1 MSTQPDGMNDAI
13 TRDFQA
19 ILGIAARLGEG
30 LARQRAESK
39 REQLMAE
46 QNRRKQLEE
55 RFEAERS
62 VMRSDLQPVD
72 HDQFWEAA
80 KPLDVAQHYATAR
93 EWENHD
99 DVARDAREK
108 IETEVK
114 ERFGM
119 DVNEYIGKPS
129 EQPDQARALSA
140 EAEQVESE
148 REHTEANRLAG
159 GVAEG
164 NAENDRATDEALQ
177 EAASMWDSGDRRAAL
192 AEALTSSLGDSP
204 EAKDG
209 IMARMTA
216 ELDQGTAPASA
227 ARAPGKT
234 PRARK
239 GVGQGLGAERSRE
252 L

>member
-13 TRDFQA
+13 SRDFQA

-46 QNRRKQLEE
+46 QHRRKQLEE

-62 VMRSDLQPVD
+62 VMRSDLNRVD
-72 HDQFWEAA
+72 HDQFWDSA
-80 KPLDVAQHYATAR
+80 KPLDVAQQYATAR

-99 DVARDAREK
+99 EVARDARRK

-114 ERFGM
+114 VRFGM
-119 DVNEYIGKPS
+119 DVDEYTGKSP
-129 EQPDQARALSA
+129 EQPDRTREDSAQAEL
-140 EAEQVESE
+140 VESE
-148 REHTEANRLAG
+148 REHTETTRLAG
-159 GVAEG
+159 AVAEG
-164 NAENDRATDEALQ
+164 NSENERGADEALQ
-177 EAASMWDSGDRRAAL
+177 DAAAMWDSGDRRAAL
-192 AEALTSSLGDSP
+192 ADALMSSLGDSP
-204 EAKDG
+204 EARDG
-209 IMARMTA
+209 IVARMAA
-216 ELDQGTAPASA
+216 ELDQGTEPASA
-227 ARAPGKT
+227 AQSPGRT

-239 GVGQGLGAERSRE
+239 GLNQGRGAERSRE